1 MGRGE
6 LPESSEENHEL
17 EDEKRRTS
25 VRRTKHGRRSRRSS
39 EASRYSNEKRRQ
51 KMRMK

>member
-25 VRRTKHGRRSRRSS
+25 VRRTKQGGAGGQVKQADIVTKRGDRR
-39 EASRYSNEKRRQ
+39 
-51 KMRMK
+51 